1 MTEATISDV
10 LSGSAQWCVVTG
22 DALDIIGSLP
32 VESVAAV
39 VTDPPYA
46 STGDAASFVSREGVA
61 KEIQFYEAWA
71 REHLAS
77 WFRLM
82 GPRGAA
88 WFTVDW
94 RGAMAFD
101 LAAHRLKIKP
111 PVVGVWDRGG
121 LGMGHVL
128 RKVWE
133 AFVVVQGAEFKRLL
147 TDETDLW
154 RHEWHPANRT
164 SMHGAEKPVPL
175 MRRAIRLISL
185 PGDVV
190 LDPFAG
196 SGTTGE
202 AAIAEGRRAVMIER
216 DEQFAAT
223 ARDRCA
229 AVEKGRDWRAPL
241 QETLF
246 GAAS

>member
-1 MTEATISDV
+1 MSDPRIADV
-10 LSGSAQWCVVTG
+10 VSGVSRWCVVQG
-22 DALDIIGSLP
+22 DAIEVIGGIDP
-32 VESVAAV
+32 GSVAAV

-77 WFRLM
+77 WMKMM
-82 GPRGAA
+82 GPSGAA

-101 LAAHRLKIKP
+101 LAAHRLGIKP

-133 AFVVVQGAEFKRLL
+133 AFVVIQGVDFKRRL
-147 TDETDLW
+147 TDEPDLW
-154 RHEWHPANRT
+154 RHEWHPGSRT
-164 SMHGAEKPVPL
+164 SAHGAEKPVAL
-175 MRRAIRLISL
+175 MRRAVRLVSSI
-185 PGDVV
+185 GDLIV
-190 LDPFAG
+190 DPFAG
-196 SGTTGE
+196 SGTAGE
-202 AAIAEGRRAVMIER
+202 AALAEGRRIIMIER
-216 DEQFAAT
+216 DAQFASI

-229 AVEKGRDWRAPL
+229 AAADGRDWRNPQ
-241 QETLF
+241 QETMF
-246 GAAS
+246 GFAP